1 MTSPSPRPERG
12 QPWRPVLFDMDG
24 TLIDSAPAILGRLRE
39 TLTEFG
45 VTPPDEAALRLFI
58 GPPMHVTLGHFF
70 PAEQVET
77 ARQFYRGLS
86 MRDGLSNQ
94 SLYPGIA
101 DALAELSAAG
111 IPLAIASSKS
121 QEEVQ
126 RSAEHFGIASYFAG
140 IAGSNPERQ
149 DKSDVIRYALAMLET
164 ASAHAPLMVGD
175 RSWDIAGATQVGIPT
190 ALVTWGYSAP
200 EEAAEAL
207 VVINTDAELVSFIRN
222 SN

>member
-1 MTSPSPRPERG
+1 MTVQTSQPSPG
-12 QPWRPVLFDMDG
+12 QSWRPVLFDMDG

-45 VTPPDEAALRLFI
+45 VTPPEESALRLFI
-58 GPPMHVTLGHFF
+58 GPPMHVTLAHFL
-70 PAEQVET
+70 PDEQVEP

-86 MRDGLSNQ
+86 TRDGLSNQ
-94 SLYPGIA
+94 SLYPGISTC
-101 DALAELSAAG
+101 LAELAAAG

-126 RSAEHFGIASYFAG
+126 RSAEHFGIASFFAG

-149 DKSDVIRYALAMLET
+149 DKADVIRFALDMLET

-175 RSWDIAGATQVGIPT
+175 RSWDIAGATTVGIPT
-190 ALVTWGYSAP
+190 ALVSWGYSAP
-200 EEAAEAL
+200 EEAADAL
-207 VVINTDAELVSFIRN
+207 VVIDSTPELIAFIRN
-222 SN
+222 K